1 MFCQCN
7 HASLKCCRGRS
18 TKVQDENIYYLG
30 VIMTGTGIG
39 ADCGQW
45 SRHRHVYEATVRP
58 GGRNIVLLFD
68 LGEALTPR
76 LLLTAKTVGEFESY
90 IGS

>member
-1 MFCQCN
+1 
-7 HASLKCCRGRS
+7 
-18 TKVQDENIYYLG
+18 
-30 VIMTGTGIG
+30 MTGTGIG

-76 LLLTAKTVGEFESY
+76 LLLTAKTVGEFRVLHWVLVYYSERE
-90 IGS
+90 